1 MLSKVPLCNR
11 QDIERLM
18 RLEEK
23 KSPVPTDAFSVDDW
37 VPLILRLYLA
47 ERIDHAERLGKLFEF
62 SRPQILRSIDEARI
76 VLESDHRDAVHLHFD
91 HPLVLF
97 SVNEGIR
104 AINRIIETHTCGR
117 SVVPIRRR

>member
-23 KSPVPTDAFSVDDW
+23 NSSIPTDAFSIDDW

-47 ERIDHAERLGKLFEF
+47 EQIDHAERLGELFEF
-62 SRPQILRSIDEARI
+62 SRPQILRNIGEARI
-76 VLESDHRDAVHLHFD
+76 VIRSDHERSDRLRFD

-97 SVNEGIR
+97 SVNEGLR
-104 AINRIIETHTCGR
+104 AINRIIETHMRDR

>member
-23 KSPVPTDAFSVDDW
+23 KSSIPTDAFSIDDW

-47 ERIDHAERLGKLFEF
+47 EQIAHAERLGELFEF
-62 SRPQILRSIDEARI
+62 SRPQILRNIGEARI
-76 VLESDHRDAVHLHFD
+76 VVWSDHGNDDRLRFD

-104 AINRIIETHTCGR
+104 SINRIIMTHTSDR
-117 SVVPIRRR
+117 

>member
-23 KSPVPTDAFSVDDW
+23 KSSIPTDAFSIDDW

-47 ERIDHAERLGKLFEF
+47 EQIAHAERLGELFEF
-62 SRPQILRSIDEARI
+62 SRPQILRNIGEARI
-76 VLESDHRDAVHLHFD
+76 VVRSERERNDRLRLD

-104 AINRIIETHTCGR
+104 AINRIIETHTRDR
-117 SVVPIRRR
+117 SVVPMRRR